1 MTRNIIDLY
10 DRIHRQMPG
19 YCTQTYDTKSRGNI
33 CVKETNSEW
42 PA

>member
-1 MTRNIIDLY
+1 MIYMTEFTVKCPVIT
-10 DRIHRQMPG
+10 
-19 YCTQTYDTKSRGNI
+19 CTQTAHDTKSRDNI